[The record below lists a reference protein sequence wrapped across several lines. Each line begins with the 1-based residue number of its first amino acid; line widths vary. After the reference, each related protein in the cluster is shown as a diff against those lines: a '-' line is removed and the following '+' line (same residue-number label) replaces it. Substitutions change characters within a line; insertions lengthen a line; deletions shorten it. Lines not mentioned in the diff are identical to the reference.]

1 MKKPQKINSLFKT
14 FFLLLLVTFSQQ
26 KLLAQVSSIKA
37 AVKDNAGIP
46 LTGNFLL
53 TDAAGQTISSKGFDG
68 SIELTGLNHDKL
80 RLKLSSLFFADTT
93 IIIHYKGNKNIN
105 LDTIIPDENTN
116 TLGQVTI
123 TSSAPVMRYGNNG
136 NLELNVAGTILAS
149 SSSVNEILSRTPGI
163 TINEGVIN
171 LQGKGEAI
179 IYLNGILVPGER
191 LASIPTSQITKIEI
205 ISNPSAKYEAAG
217 RAVINIITKASN
229 GAGIYGRLAQHVT
242 TSSFAGTN
250 ANTFADLGYE
260 KNKLSLSASLALLKG
275 KGREIL
281 YTTRVRPDPAE
292 YLNSELTT
300 DWQRDFK
307 LYTTYGLSARYN
319 FSSRSN
325 LSVSLSGNR
334 DKLGGTVNSNNK
346 IQTTATTNLYG
357 SNIVRDELRNNK
369 TLSTDFTSITD
380 TLGSS
385 ISISGQYARYTTD
398 YREDIQESGGPIPR
412 YLQNVFDQNLHITS
426 FQADRSKSF
435 SKTSRLEMGLR
446 FSSTGNN
453 SSTQFAASG
462 QQTGPYFPEQEL
474 SSDFKYKETI
484 SAAYASFS
492 AKAGKLGI
500 NLGAR
505 GELTSYSLFTTAGR
519 GQEFRKDYFNIFPN
533 LQLEL
538 PLSERNKLI
547 ASYSSRI
554 TRPRYQSLNPFIIY
568 QDPFTT
574 IEGNPNLLP
583 EKAKAIEVAANLDK
597 SELKLAYTYTTDQ
610 LTGAAVRGNTP
621 ESYVLKSINITSNKT
636 LTLSLTRPFS
646 IGNWWQSI
654 NTASISYWKS
664 LDDYY
669 DFAVVKTRPQ
679 AYFYSSNTFN
689 LTRSI
694 KLQLLAWYMGDR
706 YTGLGGYNT
715 RRSTVTAGIEKSL
728 LNNALKIGFS
738 ANDIFDKAF
747 LSGDY
752 NVGKTQI
759 YFNRNYGSKYF
770 KLTANYNFGG
780 SDKAIVKNNK
790 PVQSE
795 NSRAN

>member
-1 MKKPQKINSLFKT
+1 MNKPQNTNLLFKT
-14 FFLLLLVTFSQQ
+14 FILLLLLAFSQQ
-26 KLLAQVSSIKA
+26 KLLAQISTIKA
-37 AVKDNAGIP
+37 AITDNTGIP

-53 TDAAGQTISSKGFDG
+53 TDTAGKTITTKGFNG
-68 SIELTGLNHDKL
+68 SIEITGLNYNKL
-80 RLKLSSLFFADTT
+80 RLKLSSLFFADTS
-93 IIIHYKGNKNIN
+93 INILYNGNKEIN
-105 LDTIIPDENTN
+105 LGTIVPNENTN

-123 TSSAPVMRYGNNG
+123 TSSAPLMRYGNNG
-136 NLELNVAGTILAS
+136 NLEVNVAGTILAS
-149 SSSVNEILSRTPGI
+149 SSSVNEILSRTPGV
-163 TINEGVIN
+163 TISEGVIS

-179 IYLNGILVPGER
+179 IYLNGVLVPAER
-191 LASIPTSQITKIEI
+191 LASIPTSRIAKIEL

-217 RAVINIITKASN
+217 RAVINITTRTSD
-229 GAGIYGRLAQHVT
+229 GAGLNGRLAQHLT

-260 KNKLSLSASLALLKG
+260 KDKLSLSASLALLKG
-275 KGREIL
+275 KSREVL
-281 YTTRVRPDPAE
+281 YTTRVRPDPNE

-307 LYTTYGLSARYN
+307 LYTTYGLGARYN
-319 FSSRSN
+319 ISSRSN
-325 LSVSLSGNR
+325 FSVSLSGNR
-334 DKLGGTVNSNNK
+334 DKLGGTVDSDNK
-346 IQTTATTNLYG
+346 IQTTTQTNLYG
-357 SNIVRDELRNNK
+357 SNIARDETRNNNAL
-369 TLSTDFTSITD
+369 TTDFTSTTD

-385 ISISGQYARYTTD
+385 ISISTQYARYNTD
-398 YREDIQESGGPIPR
+398 YNEDIKESGGTIPR

-435 SKTSRLEMGLR
+435 SKNSRLETGIR
-446 FSSTGNN
+446 FSTTGNN
-453 SSTQFAASG
+453 SSTQFSASE
-462 QQTGPYFPEQEL
+462 QHTGPFYPEQGL

-500 NLGAR
+500 NLGVR
-505 GELTSYSLFTTAGR
+505 GELTSYSLFTTAGK
-519 GQEFRKDYFNIFPN
+519 GQEFKKDYFNIFPN

-538 PLSERNKLI
+538 PISEKNKLI

-583 EKAKAIEVAANLDK
+583 EKAKAIELAANLNK

-610 LTGAAVRGNTP
+610 LSGAAVRGNTP

-654 NTASISYWKS
+654 NTASITYTKS
-664 LDDYY
+664 IDDYY
-669 DFAVVKTRPQ
+669 DFAIVKTKPQ

-689 LTRSI
+689 LKHGIR
-694 KLQLLAWYMGDR
+694 LQLLAWYMGDR
-706 YTGLGGYNT
+706 YTGLGGYNSK
-715 RRSTVTAGIEKSL
+715 RSTVTAGIEKSL
-728 LNNALKIGFS
+728 INNALKIGFS
-738 ANDIFDKAF
+738 ANDIFDKAI

-759 YFNRNYGSKYF
+759 YFNRNYGNKYF
-770 KLTANYNFGG
+770 KLTASYNFGG
-780 SDKAIVKNNK
+780 SERAVTKNNK